1 MGQKSIRNK
10 TTYQS
15 FKKESKVSFYWPVS
29 FLLILYYP
37 LLTNSYD
44 MKYIVAMFSSFTD
57 PINNQNQIYM
67 QLYLNAEVTGK
78 TGLILCSHHQCLN
91 MVVLL
96 QVQSLQMKN
105 LRLHRRKQKTAEP
118 LKNQEGSSFAQGF
131 DLTVQIF
138 ILLLVCESLLSFKF
152 KVLIDFMS
160 NWQPFNV
167 CLIIDPKN

>member
-29 FLLILYYP
+29 FLLIT
-37 LLTNSYD
+37 LLSSFDKLIYD

-78 TGLILCSHHQCLN
+78 TGLILCSHH
-91 MVVLL
+91 
-96 QVQSLQMKN
+96 
-105 LRLHRRKQKTAEP
+105 
-118 LKNQEGSSFAQGF
+118 
-131 DLTVQIF
+131 
-138 ILLLVCESLLSFKF
+138 
-152 KVLIDFMS
+152 
-160 NWQPFNV
+160 
-167 CLIIDPKN
+167 

>member
-29 FLLILYYP
+29 FLLIT
-37 LLTNSYD
+37 LLSSFDKLIYD

-138 ILLLVCESLLSFKF
+138 ILLLVCKSLLSFKF

-160 NWQPFNV
+160 TV
-167 CLIIDPKN
+167 SLLMYA

>member
-29 FLLILYYP
+29 FLLIT
-37 LLTNSYD
+37 LLSSFDKLIYD

-91 MVVLL
+91 MAVLL

-160 NWQPFNV
+160 TGS
-167 CLIIDPKN
+167 LLMYA

>member
-29 FLLILYYP
+29 FLLIT
-37 LLTNSYD
+37 LLSSFDKLIYD

-160 NWQPFNV
+160 TV
-167 CLIIDPKN
+167 SLLMYA

>member
-29 FLLILYYP
+29 FLLIT
-37 LLTNSYD
+37 LLSSFDKLIYD

-91 MVVLL
+91 MAVLL

-138 ILLLVCESLLSFKF
+138 ILLLVCKSLLSFKF

-160 NWQPFNV
+160 TV
-167 CLIIDPKN
+167 SLLMYA

>member
-29 FLLILYYP
+29 FLLIT
-37 LLTNSYD
+37 LLSSFDKLIYD

-91 MVVLL
+91 MAALL

-160 NWQPFNV
+160 TGS
-167 CLIIDPKN
+167 LLMYA